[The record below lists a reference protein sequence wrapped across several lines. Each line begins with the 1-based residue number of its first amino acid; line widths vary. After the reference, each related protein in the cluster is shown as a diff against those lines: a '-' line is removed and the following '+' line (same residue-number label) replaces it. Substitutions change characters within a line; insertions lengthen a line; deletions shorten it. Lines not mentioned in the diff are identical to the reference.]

1 MSVVRERSAGGIL
14 LDGDRVLLIKTRNLK
29 GEEVWTF
36 PKGLVE
42 PGETPER
49 TALREVLEETGF
61 EAEIVR
67 PLGEVTY
74 WFVRDGKRVKK
85 TVHWFLMRP
94 LRRVK
99 DPDWE
104 VEAVEWVPLE
114 EAEKRLRYPSDREL
128 LRRVRE
134 ASGA

>member
-1 MSVVRERSAGGIL
+1 VPVVKEHSAGGVL
-14 LDGDRVLLIKTRNLK
+14 VEDGKVLLIRTQNLK

-42 PGETPER
+42 PGESPER
-49 TALREVLEETGF
+49 TALREVFEETGY
-61 EAEIVR
+61 EAEILA
-67 PLGEVTY
+67 PLGSVTY

-85 TVHWFLMRP
+85 TVDWFLMRP

-104 VEAVEWVPLE
+104 VLDVEWVPLE
-114 EAEKRLRYPSDREL
+114 EAEKRLRYKSDREL
-128 LRRVRE
+128 LARVRE
-134 ASGA
+134 ARGG

>member
-1 MSVVRERSAGGIL
+1 VSVVRERSAGGIL
-14 LDGDRVLLIKTRNLK
+14 LDGERVLLIKTKNLK

-36 PKGLVE
+36 PKGLIE

-104 VEAVEWVPLE
+104 VEAVEWVPLG
-114 EAEKRLRYPSDREL
+114 EAEKRLRYKSDREL
-128 LRRVRE
+128 LKRVRE
-134 ASGA
+134 ALGG

>member
-1 MSVVRERSAGGIL
+1 MPVVKEHSAGGVL
-14 LDGDRVLLIKTRNLK
+14 VEDGKVLLIRTQNLK

-42 PGETPER
+42 PGESPER
-49 TALREVLEETGF
+49 TALREVFEETGY
-61 EAEIVR
+61 EAEILA
-67 PLGEVTY
+67 PLGSVTY

-85 TVHWFLMRP
+85 TVDWFLMRP

-104 VEAVEWVPLE
+104 VLDVEWVPLE
-114 EAEKRLRYPSDREL
+114 EAEKRLRYKSDREL
-128 LRRVRE
+128 LARVRE
-134 ASGA
+134 AQGG

>member
-1 MSVVRERSAGGIL
+1 VSVVRERSAGGIL

>member
-1 MSVVRERSAGGIL
+1 
-14 LDGDRVLLIKTRNLK
+14 
-29 GEEVWTF
+29 
-36 PKGLVE
+36 
-42 PGETPER
+42 
-49 TALREVLEETGF
+49 
-61 EAEIVR
+61 VR

-85 TVHWFLMRP
+85 SVYWFLMRP

-114 EAEKRLRYPSDREL
+114 EAEKRLRYKSDREL
-128 LRRVRE
+128 LKRVRE
-134 ASGA
+134 ALGA

>member
-14 LDGDRVLLIKTRNLK
+14 LDGERVLLIKTKNLK

-36 PKGLVE
+36 PKGLIE

-104 VEAVEWVPLE
+104 VEAVEWVPLG
-114 EAEKRLRYPSDREL
+114 EAEKRLRYKSDREL
-128 LRRVRE
+128 LKRVRE
-134 ASGA
+134 ALGG

>member
-1 MSVVRERSAGGIL
+1 VSVVRERSAGGIL
-14 LDGDRVLLIKTRNLK
+14 LDGERVLLIKTKNLK

-36 PKGLVE
+36 PKGLIE

-61 EAEIVR
+61 EAEIMR

-114 EAEKRLRYPSDREL
+114 EAEKRLRYKSDREL
-128 LRRVRE
+128 LKRVRE
-134 ASGA
+134 ALGG